1 MNTETIKFKNLAS
14 VIAVLVLLLAIP
26 DSIWP
31 YGYFVLLR
39 WIVTGIALLV
49 LWTAYNLKMQGW
61 VWLMASV
68 AILFNPI
75 LPIHL
80 DKGMWQVIDFI
91 VASLFLFAVFK
102 VQPSKPIVEDNS

>member
-1 MNTETIKFKNLAS
+1 MDTETIRFKNIAS
-14 VIAVLVLLLAIP
+14 AGAILVLLLAIP
-26 DSIWP
+26 EGIWP

-39 WIVTGIALLV
+39 WIVAGIALFV

-75 LPIHL
+75 LPVHL
-80 DKGMWQVIDFI
+80 DKGVWQVIDFI
-91 VASLFLFAVFK
+91 VASLFLFTVFK
-102 VQPSKPIVEDNS
+102 VRPNKPVVEDNS